1 MTNPTALIGVRE
13 GEKRVRQEKY
23 LETKVRNLPKFMKT
37 STFRIMNL
45 VQGFLGSS
53 VVKNLPAY
61 AGDTGSI
68 PGKIPHF
75 EEQLSPCA
83 TTIEPVL

>member
-23 LETKVRNLPKFMKT
+23 LETKVRNLPKLMKT
-37 STFRIMNL
+37 STFRIKNL

-68 PGKIPHF
+68 PGKIHI
-75 EEQLSPCA
+75 SRNN
-83 TTIEPVL
+83 